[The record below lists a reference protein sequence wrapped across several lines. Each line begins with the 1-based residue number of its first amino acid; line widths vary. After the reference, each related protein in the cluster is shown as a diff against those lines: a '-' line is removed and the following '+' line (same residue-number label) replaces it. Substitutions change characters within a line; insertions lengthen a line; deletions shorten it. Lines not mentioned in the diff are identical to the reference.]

1 MGLLNQ
7 QIKMDNLYAVIF
19 AGGTGSRLWP
29 ISRQNNPK
37 QLTPFLDNDDTLLQ
51 RTWRRMRKLLP
62 PTQIYISTI
71 RGYEDTITSQLPE
84 FLPHNLIVEPVLRD
98 TTAAIGLATSI
109 IAKRHPG
116 AFMMNVWSDHVYKE
130 ENKFV
135 DVVNKMYQLLR
146 HSPDVIMSVGVP
158 IEYPYTGYGYLEV
171 DPTPI
176 DDQIFTVK
184 RFVEKP
190 NLTDA
195 EKYMRTGN
203 YYWNPALW
211 MWQVEHM
218 LALYQKYVPD
228 MFEGLMQIQNTLDG
242 PDYSRTLS
250 AIYPTLTK
258 VAVDYAIFEKGP
270 AMHLI
275 PANLGWKDVGS
286 WQSVYEVLNDN
297 QITPPQHPPQNSR
310 GRRGMPTP
318 PLAKGRMA
326 CPANAGGGVAT
337 KGKVLTID
345 CHDTLVFNEDSKKL
359 VTVVGLEDVAVINTP
374 DAVLV
379 VRKSRDQEV
388 KRVIAHLEKEEMTE
402 YL

>member
-19 AGGTGSRLWP
+19 AGGMGGRLWP
-29 ISRQNNPK
+29 ISRRHSPK
-37 QLTPFLDNDDTLLQ
+37 QLNPFLDNADTLLQ
-51 RTWRRMRKLLP
+51 RTWKRVRKILP
-62 PTQIYISTI
+62 PAQIYLSTVS
-71 RGYEDTITSQLPE
+71 GYEQIIIDQLPE
-84 FLPHNLIVEPVLRD
+84 FLLENLIIEPVLRD
-98 TTAAIGLATSI
+98 TTAAIGLATAFV
-109 IAKRHPG
+109 AKRHPG
-116 AFMMNVWSDHVYKE
+116 SYMMNIWSDHVYKE
-130 ENKFV
+130 EDKFV

-146 HSPDVIMSVGVP
+146 HSPDVIMSVGAP

-176 DDQIFTVK
+176 GDQIFTVK

-195 EKYMRTGN
+195 EKYMQAGN

-211 MWQVEHM
+211 MWQTTHM
-218 LALYQKYVPD
+218 LQLYQQYVPD
-228 MFEGLMQIQNTLDG
+228 MYAGITTIQKAIDTS
-242 PDYSRTLS
+242 DYADLVKT
-250 AIYPTLTK
+250 IYPTFTK

-286 WQSVYEVLNDN
+286 WQSVYEVLNGN
-297 QITPPQHPPQNSR
+297 NHKETVS
-310 GRRGMPTP
+310 
-318 PLAKGRMA
+318 
-326 CPANAGGGVAT
+326 T

-388 KRVIAHLEKEEMTE
+388 KRVVAHLEKEEMTE